1 VKVQRV
7 GEGANRRPMLRVAW
21 LYLLLNEHGGEQEL
35 DRKVKTRK
43 GEYKMLTSGPI
54 VVMQVPEVL
63 NVGEVHNFMQE
74 LGPLLES
81 NRPRVVLDLSQV
93 RSMESAGVEMLL
105 HCLEE
110 VLKRDGDLK
119 LASLSPEA
127 EVILEL
133 MRVSRVFET
142 FRTCDDAV
150 RSFNAIPAEAVSQNT
165 PWCANVFNELG
176 VVKQAS

>member
-1 VKVQRV
+1 
-7 GEGANRRPMLRVAW
+7 
-21 LYLLLNEHGGEQEL
+21 
-35 DRKVKTRK
+35 
-43 GEYKMLTSGPI
+43 MLTTGPI
-54 VVMQVPEVL
+54 VVMQVPEIL
-63 NVGEVHNFMQE
+63 NVGEVRNFMQD

-119 LASLSPEA
+119 LAALSAEA

-133 MRVSRVFET
+133 MRVGRVFET

-150 RSFNAIPAEAVSQNT
+150 RSFNALPADAVPQNA
-165 PWCANVFNELG
+165 PWYGSVFDELG
-176 VVKQAS
+176 FLRQAN